1 VTSPFHR
8 DQNHGSQAG
17 LLSLPHW
24 TEQLLSIRLNI
35 APDQASQ
42 VEGRQARMEVGQL
55 ERDFLGEADTKG

>member
-17 LLSLPHW
+17 LLSLPHC
-24 TEQLLSIRLNI
+24 TEQLLSIGLNI
-35 APDQASQ
+35 SPDQASQ

-55 ERDFLGEADTKG
+55 KGDLEKLTPRDN